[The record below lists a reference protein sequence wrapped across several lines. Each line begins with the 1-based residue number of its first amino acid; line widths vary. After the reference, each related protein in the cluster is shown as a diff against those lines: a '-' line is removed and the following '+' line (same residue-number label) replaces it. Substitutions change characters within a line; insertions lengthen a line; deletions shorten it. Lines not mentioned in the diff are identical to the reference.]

1 MFQLTSLT
9 PFKGLDHHT
18 VEIQAFPFSIGRHDS
33 ADFHMEGAGIWENH
47 ALISLNEDGRPVLS
61 ICKQASCLLNDE
73 VIQGVHVLKSG
84 DILKIGE
91 IMLRLDLSP
100 CSQRNSLLQE
110 GCVYILTGVLII
122 SQFICVYL
130 FLDQ

>member
-18 VEIQAFPFSIGRHDS
+18 VEIKAFPFSIGRHDS
-33 ADFHMEGAGIWENH
+33 ADFYMEGAGIWENH

-84 DILKIGE
+84 DILKIDTSVQPANVVISVME
-91 IMLRLDLSP
+91 ISDELR
-100 CSQRNSLLQE
+100 
-110 GCVYILTGVLII
+110 GV
-122 SQFICVYL
+122 
-130 FLDQ
+130 